1 MIDWQADLH
10 RPPLVDDEGQP
21 LWELLLCNRD
31 ASFTYVAQVPQAGV
45 NQAWLTEQLRRA
57 KVEARGQPD
66 RLQVFRP
73 QALSLLRAGAA
84 PLGIQVQA
92 TRHTPTLHRWLTQ
105 RAQGYADLA
114 QGTGTP
120 YQPLQL
126 DQFPPLPLPERL
138 WGERWGFTA
147 LTAAEFERTL
157 PHEPIPIRGLP
168 EDWLPSRW
176 GLASSALLPGVVI
189 DGGNRALA
197 LCRWIEAAEPAWLRY
212 QSGDLGG
219 LLLEAGLSDR
229 WVVATFSDPQVGME
243 GQRFEQRKRLTQGLH
258 FLLVR
263 PDDSGMTYTGLW
275 LLREGSG

>member
-10 RPPLVDDEGQP
+10 RPPLVDNEGQP

-92 TRHTPTLHRWLTQ
+92 TRHTPALHRWLTQ

-114 QGTGTP
+114 QGTGTS

-126 DQFPPLPLPERL
+126 DQSPPLPLPERI

-147 LTAAEFERTL
+147 LTAGEFERTL
-157 PHEPIPIRGLP
+157 PYEPIPIRGLP

-189 DGGNRALA
+189 DAGRQALA
-197 LCRWIEAAEPAWLRY
+197 LCRWIEATEPAWLRY
-212 QSGDLGG
+212 QAGDLGG

-243 GQRFEQRKRLTQGLH
+243 GQRFEQRKRLTRGLH
-258 FLLVR
+258 FLPVR

-275 LLREGSG
+275 LLRQGSG

>member
-10 RPPLVDDEGQP
+10 RPPLVDCDGQP
-21 LWELLLCNRD
+21 LGELLLCNDD
-31 ASFTYVAQVPQAGV
+31 ASFTYVAQGPQAGV

-57 KVEARGQPD
+57 KITAGGQPD

-105 RAQGYADLA
+105 RAQGYGDLP
-114 QGTGTP
+114 QGSGAP
-120 YQPLQL
+120 YQPLQV
-126 DQFPPLPLPERL
+126 DPSPPLPLPERL

-147 LTAAEFERTL
+147 LAAAEFERTL
-157 PHEPIPIRGLP
+157 PYEPIPVRGLP
-168 EDWLPSRW
+168 EHWLPSRL

-189 DGGNRALA
+189 DGGHRALA
-197 LCRWIEAAEPAWLRY
+197 LCRWLETAEPAWLRY
-212 QSGDLGG
+212 QAGDLGG

-229 WVVATFSDPQVGME
+229 WVVATFSNPQVGME
-243 GQRFEQRKRLTQGLH
+243 GQRFEQRKRLTRGLH

-275 LLREGSG
+275 LLRQGSG